1 MNDVV
6 RDRPP
11 AASDVKLTWDLP
23 TIRTLSPEEV
33 EQIRPG
39 LVAELRRRAG
49 FATQVRGLPDPAR
62 R

>member
-11 AASDVKLTWDLP
+11 AASDVKLAWEPP
-23 TIRTLSPEEV
+23 TVRDLSPQEV
-33 EQIRPG
+33 ERISPG

-49 FATQVRGLPDPAR
+49 MPLSK
-62 R
+62 